1 MRRWIKVLIV
11 STLAAGAITCGGRG
25 GDQEQVTIAVIPKG
39 TTHIFWQ
46 SIHAGAVKASR
57 ELGVKIQWVGPERED
72 ARQQQIALVNN
83 LVVGQVDGIVL
94 APLDAMALRRPVR
107 SAVSSHIPVV
117 IIDSEL
123 HDSQDLYASFVAT
136 DNHKGGR
143 LAGENMGRLL
153 NGRGKIVMLRYA
165 EGSASTEKREEGF
178 MEAIRAYPGIEVV
191 SDEQYAG
198 ATTALA
204 QQASESLLL
213 RFRDA
218 QGNLMFDGIFCPN
231 ESSTY
236 GMLQALKRQRQAGKV
251 SFIGF
256 DSSDPLIEGLR
267 QGEINGLVVQNP
279 FNMGYLGVKTMV
291 RHLRGE
297 QVEKRID
304 TGVTYVALQDLQQPE
319 IMELVK
325 PDVDKWLNPE

>member
-1 MRRWIKVLIV
+1 MRRWIKLLVMVMIG
-11 STLAAGAITCGGRG
+11 AGTVTCGGRSA
-25 GDQEQVTIAVIPKG
+25 DPEQVTIAVIPKG
-39 TTHIFWQ
+39 TTHLFWQ
-46 SIHAGAVKASR
+46 SIHAGAIKASI

-83 LVVGQVDGIVL
+83 MVVGQVDGIVL
-94 APLDAMALRRPVR
+94 APLDARALRRPVR
-107 SAVSSHIPVV
+107 SAVNNDIPVV
-117 IIDSEL
+117 IIDSDL

-136 DNHKGGR
+136 DNHRGGQ

-153 NGRGKIVMLRYA
+153 KGRGKIIMLRYA
-165 EGSASTEKREEGF
+165 EGSASTEKREAGF
-178 MEAIRAYPGIEVV
+178 MEAIRAFPGIEVV
-191 SDEQYAG
+191 SDEQYSG
-198 ATTALA
+198 ATTASA

-218 QGNLMFDGIFCPN
+218 QGNLVIDGIFCPN

-251 SFIGF
+251 IFIGF
-256 DSSDPLIEGLR
+256 DSSDPLLEGLR
-267 QGEINGLVVQNP
+267 QGGINGLVVQNP
-279 FNMGYLGVKTMV
+279 FNMGYLGVKTLV

-304 TGVTYVALQDLQQPE
+304 TGVTYVALEDLNQPE
-319 IMELVK
+319 IMALVQ
-325 PDVDKWLNPE
+325 PEVDKWLNLK